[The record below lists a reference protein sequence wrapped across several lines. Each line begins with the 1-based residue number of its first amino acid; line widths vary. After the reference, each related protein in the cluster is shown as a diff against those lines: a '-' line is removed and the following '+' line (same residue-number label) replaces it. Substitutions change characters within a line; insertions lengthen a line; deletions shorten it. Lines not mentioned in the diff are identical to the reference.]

1 MATQASALKT
11 ETGERD
17 AVMKAM
23 QSYIDG
29 VKLGDSKIMCSGF
42 HEGATIFGHYPGG
55 VMANPI
61 QALFEWIDKN
71 GPSPNLQTE
80 FTKIEVVESI
90 AAVQLEVR
98 DLSGVVAGPSV
109 RMSDIFTLL
118 RTDERLEDHAQG
130 FSLAQ
135 RLKRVWP
142 FAAEPV
148 EISDVQE
155 MPARSSSSTTI

>member
-29 VKLGDSKIMCSGF
+29 VKLGDSKVMRPGF

-61 QALFEWIDKN
+61 QALFDWIDQN

-80 FTKIEVVESI
+80 FRKIEVLESI
-90 AAVQLEVR
+90 ADVHLEVR
-98 DLSGVVAGPSV
+98 DLSGAVAGTSV

-118 RTDERLEDHAQG
+118 RTDQG
-130 FSLAQ
+130 WKIAHKAFHWHN
-135 RLKRVWP
+135 R
-142 FAAEPV
+142 
-148 EISDVQE
+148 
-155 MPARSSSSTTI
+155 